1 MKLVACTAWRAE
13 KKMHD
18 AATVLQTKVRGF
30 LARRSFLRELF
41 HGPFPEDV
49 QTRLCPYRAAVEAF
63 HSAKTQDRRESW
75 MRAHRRWMAEETLK
89 EQKEAFFGA
98 PPSPRETA
106 NPAAAPQLS
115 SPRASSS
122 LCRRPHSSEPAAET
136 REDLLPAA
144 SRRRRS
150 TSEHAGFSAE
160 SPRAWHKAPFSVED
174 QQGRGSTGRRSQIP
188 FPVYQSEDDG
198 QPRAA
203 RARTR
208 LEMQGRSRSAR
219 PDACSSGE
227 FVLTH
232 LKSSTLT
239 VRQCKQ
245 LRREF
250 ASHVHSENE
259 ANSENEAVG
268 SPRLP
273 RIVRGGSPS
282 PRRRGVEASEALRGR
297 HGGRDGG
304 IEDACCAAT
313 GEPEREQ
320 EVEGVNFA
328 STLSRD
334 VLKDRRVHTPH
345 GGETSEKSIR
355 LCASSGQKLSPSR
368 KRKSVLVASRWTQQS
383 RELCE
388 ARTHA
393 SDAQAAFFP
402 LSESRKDLTCRR
414 AVVSLSRRPVDER
427 DQQLQTLLLQLRQ
440 AIREDEKRAARRERE
455 EDEDVRSLL
464 LRGGKSGENCEESSH
479 RLLLPW
485 APAGRLAFPDSGRE
499 DENMREE
506 GEKRAE
512 GQTRK
517 NREQREE
524 GNATNIYGQDK
535 TRTGD
540 RRSEAAADFKRKMK
554 ERGEKTR
561 EELAAFC
568 AFRGLRECQHPH
580 HHPEI
585 PFLHPLAALCDAA
598 VKVQRWLRRIYRLR
612 TCRAKLAALWRR
624 RQFEKLLKATKAA
637 LLQWMRHS
645 MLTPQDEA
653 AMLVNREHAER
664 LRELSARRSRAATSA
679 GRAGQGKALA
689 LPRVETRRLLVRL
702 PFTCR
707 SHSFATRSEVE
718 KQQKQLRDTIQHI
731 ALLRRQQQQTARSRK
746 LWNRWKSEH
755 DRAARGDPPESTTDA
770 GGGAISRRAARG
782 EAAGHLGGEAACGR
796 DCVLPAHERGDRA
809 TRKTQRENAEV
820 SGASKRRRR
829 RHRAKRQPS
838 RLHSRQ
844 ASVERRQ
851 GKRPFGARRE
861 RWRDKRRTTRP
872 PLLSG
877 NEQPKKHQRKQLEET
892 NPTTLAG
899 TWRRGRLCQSRRS
912 RILPPGVASRPQA
925 SSCADVLPMAAPHA
939 GSQASELPPLRP
951 STSCGHSRL
960 RAAVRLRR
968 LRWSW
973 ATETRRS
980 VRSGRES
987 ARSTVSFALLFSVL
1001 LRRKCLCSAF
1011 NFSVSGSSAASIKL
1025 QKATGSFR

>member
-746 LWNRWKSEH
+746 LWNRCEAGGNLSTIEQLGGILPNPPLMQGEVPFLVGQ
-755 DRAARGDPPESTTDA
+755 RAARRQAISEVKQPA
-770 GGGAISRRAARG
+770 GGTVSFLPTNAEIERREKHNAKMLRFLERANAGEDDTERSDSPLASTRGKLQWREDRENDLLELGERDGETREGRPDHRFCQETNSRRSISASSSRKQIRQHWLG
-782 EAAGHLGGEAACGR
+782 LGGEDVSAKV
-796 DCVLPAHERGDRA
+796 D
-809 TRKTQRENAEV
+809 EV
-820 SGASKRRRR
+820 EFF
-829 RHRAKRQPS
+829 
-838 RLHSRQ
+838 RQ
-844 ASVERRQ
+844 ASPLGRRRLAAPTYSPWLHLTL
-851 GKRPFGARRE
+851 GLKHPNFHRYGP
-861 RWRDKRRTTRP
+861 RP
-872 PLLSG
+872 PVDIPG
-877 NEQPKKHQRKQLEET
+877 F
-892 NPTTLAG
+892 A
-899 TWRRGRLCQSRRS
+899 
-912 RILPPGVASRPQA
+912 PP
-925 SSCADVLPMAAPHA
+925 
-939 GSQASELPPLRP
+939 
-951 STSCGHSRL
+951 
-960 RAAVRLRR
+960 
-968 LRWSW
+968 
-973 ATETRRS
+973 
-980 VRSGRES
+980 
-987 ARSTVSFALLFSVL
+987 STVSFALLFSVL

>member
-144 SRRRRS
+144 SRRRRP

-273 RIVRGGSPS
+273 RIVRGSSPS

-297 HGGRDGG
+297 QGGRDGG

-345 GGETSEKSIR
+345 GGETSEKPIR

-455 EDEDVRSLL
+455 EGEDVRSLL

-499 DENMREE
+499 DENTREE
-506 GEKRAE
+506 GEKREE

-524 GNATNIYGQDK
+524 GNATSIYGQDK

-612 TCRAKLAALWRR
+612 TCRTKLAALWRR

-770 GGGAISRRAARG
+770 GGGAISPRAARG
-782 EAAGHLGGEAACGR
+782 EAAGHLGGEAGPSAQDIASRDPFAGR
-796 DCVLPAHERGDRA
+796 FPATLFPAPLSPVAPSLALPLLEPAGGTVSFLPTNAEIERREKQNAKMLRFLERA
-809 TRKTQRENAEV
+809 NAGEDDTERSDSPLASTRGKLQWREDRENDLLEL
-820 SGASKRRRR
+820 GERDGETREGRPD
-829 RHRAKRQPS
+829 HRFCQ
-838 RLHSRQ
+838 
-844 ASVERRQ
+844 
-851 GKRPFGARRE
+851 
-861 RWRDKRRTTRP
+861 
-872 PLLSG
+872 
-877 NEQPKKHQRKQLEET
+877 ET
-892 NPTTLAG
+892 N
-899 TWRRGRLCQSRRS
+899 SRRS
-912 RILPPGVASRPQA
+912 ISA
-925 SSCADVLPMAAPHA
+925 SSSRKQIRQHWLGLGGEDVSAKVDEVEFLCA
-939 GSQASELPPLRP
+939 S
-951 STSCGHSRL
+951 
-960 RAAVRLRR
+960 
-968 LRWSW
+968 
-973 ATETRRS
+973 
-980 VRSGRES
+980 
-987 ARSTVSFALLFSVL
+987 
-1001 LRRKCLCSAF
+1001 
-1011 NFSVSGSSAASIKL
+1011 
-1025 QKATGSFR
+1025 